1 MSNKVLVRIK
11 ILPKEIETIPEDII
25 KSITKYKVIRYE
37 VEPIAF
43 GLNAIIADIEI
54 DEAEGGT
61 EPLENYLLSNEYI
74 SEIEVIAVSYART
87 KL

>member
-1 MSNKVLVRIK
+1 MPNKVLVRVK
-11 ILPKEIETIPEDII
+11 ILPKDIETKPENII
-25 KSITKYKVIRYE
+25 KSLTKYKVVRYE

-43 GLNAIIADIEI
+43 GLNAIIADIEM

-61 EPLENYLLSNEYI
+61 EPLESYLLSNEHI